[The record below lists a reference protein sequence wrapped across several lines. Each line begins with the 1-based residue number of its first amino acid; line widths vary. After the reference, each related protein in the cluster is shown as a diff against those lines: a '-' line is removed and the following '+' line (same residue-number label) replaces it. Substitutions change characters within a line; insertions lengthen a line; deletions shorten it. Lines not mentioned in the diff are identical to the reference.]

1 MTKKVELEDGLL
13 KVGGREKD
21 RKLLGEGQSRR
32 SETKLVEEL
41 GSSQS
46 GCTRQKVL
54 VRQRGGLIRLLA
66 R

>member
-13 KVGGREKD
+13 KVGGREED

-54 VRQRGGLIRLLA
+54 VRQRGGLMRLLA